1 MTTEK
6 YNWLVE
12 KLGGLEKMAEREKL
26 MDEAKK
32 QEQTEIEGVT

>member
-1 MTTEK
+1 MTPEK
-6 YNWLVE
+6 YEWLVE

-32 QEQTEIEGVT
+32 KEQIELEGVT